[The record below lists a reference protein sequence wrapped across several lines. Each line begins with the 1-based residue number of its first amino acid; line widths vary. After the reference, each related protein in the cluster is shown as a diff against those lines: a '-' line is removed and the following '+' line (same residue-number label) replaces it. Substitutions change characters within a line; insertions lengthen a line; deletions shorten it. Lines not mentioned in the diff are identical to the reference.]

1 MLKKLTVSNLAVVEK
16 AEAEFAPGLNVL
28 TGETGAGKSVLM
40 GALGLVLGGRADAS
54 VVRDGAKEAEV
65 EAIFEVEG
73 KGGGGE
79 RVSIRR
85 TVTREG
91 RSRAWVN
98 DESVS
103 VAELKELGR
112 TLVDIHGPTANQKLM
127 EEAFQRETLDS
138 YAEFNFVKN
147 GKAISESGESVK
159 RRYGSAF
166 SELAGLKDQASSLMS
181 ATGEEEI
188 DLLRFQVSE
197 LEEAGLSEEDET
209 IAERHAAAA
218 HAEDIV
224 ENANAI
230 TEALGGDQSAA
241 EILIQLQPRFREIA
255 KHLPSAAEWAAEA
268 EELTLKVQELSR
280 TVADAASKMDVGEE
294 DLEEL
299 DKRLTMVNRLKRKY
313 LTVKSLSA
321 CADNGFVIGSTDQP
335 ANRPNEVEQLLA
347 VLANKKAKLDA
358 LEHREERLAELEA
371 KIAVADRAVRAA
383 GAELTKLRTAA
394 AEKLSSSVTKE
405 LRDLG
410 FLQAKFFVALEP
422 IEPEAHGM
430 DRVVYMFEPNPGEA
444 ARPLAAIASSGEI
457 ARVMLAIKCV
467 EKFQVSGFRCQ
478 VSGFGTNDERMAANL
493 KLETCNLKPTLVFDE
508 IDANIGGEVGK
519 IVGEKMRA
527 VARRHQV
534 IAITHLPQS
543 AVYGDRHLVV
553 SKTVSGGRTRTR
565 ISEVE
570 GEDRVSEVARMLG
583 GEKLTTVVRK
593 HAEEL
598 LQLPR

>member
-1 MLKKLTVSNLAVVEK
+1 MGSIPIARSTIWLWMLKKLTVSNLAVVEK

-40 GALGLVLGGRADAS
+40 GALELVLGGRADAS

-65 EAIFEVEG
+65 EADF
-73 KGGGGE
+73 GE
-79 RVSIRR
+79 TVVRR

-91 RSRAWVN
+91 RSRAWIN

-103 VAELKELGR
+103 VSELRELGR
-112 TLVDIHGPTANQKLM
+112 ALVDIHGPTANQKLM
-127 EEAFQRETLDS
+127 EEPFQRETLDAS
-138 YAEFNFVKN
+138 
-147 GKAISESGESVK
+147 ISESGESVK
-159 RRYGSAF
+159 RRYDSAF
-166 SELAGLKDQASSLMS
+166 SEFSTLNSQLSTLTSSD
-181 ATGEEEI
+181 GEDEL
-188 DLLRFQVSE
+188 DMLRFQVEE
-197 LEEAGLSEEDET
+197 LESAELSEDDET

-218 HAEDIV
+218 HAGEIV

-230 TEALGGDQSAA
+230 TEALGGDQSVAD
-241 EILIQLQPRFREIA
+241 ILIQLQPRFREIA
-255 KHLPSAAEWAAEA
+255 KHLPSAADWAAEA
-268 EELTLKVQELSR
+268 EELTVKAQELSR
-280 TVADAASKMDVGEE
+280 TVADAASKLDGGDE
-294 DLEEL
+294 DLESL
-299 DKRLTMVNRLKRKY
+299 DARLTLVNKLLRKY
-313 LTVKSLSA
+313 AKGIGDQGSGIRTLLKVLS
-321 CADNGFVIGSTDQP
+321 
-335 ANRPNEVEQLLA
+335 E
-347 VLANKKAKLDA
+347 KKAKLDA
-358 LEHREERLAELEA
+358 LEHREERIEELKA
-371 KIAVADRAVRAA
+371 KIATADKAVRNA

-394 AEKLSSSVTKE
+394 AERISKAVTKE

-457 ARVMLAIKCV
+457 ARVMLALKTAGIRD
-467 EKFQVSGFRCQ
+467 QGSGIR
-478 VSGFGTNDERMAANL
+478 
-493 KLETCNLKPTLVFDE
+493 ETDGLIPNPRSLIPTLVFDE

-527 VARRHQV
+527 VAKRHQV

-553 SKTVSGGRTRTR
+553 SKTVSGGRTRTG

-570 GEDRVSEVARMLG
+570 GEGRISEIARMLG

>member
-1 MLKKLTVSNLAVVEK
+1 MLHRLIVSNLAVVEK

-65 EAIFEVEG
+65 EADF
-73 KGGGGE
+73 GE
-79 RVSIRR
+79 TVIRR

-98 DESVS
+98 DESVT
-103 VAELKELGR
+103 VAELKELGQS
-112 TLVDIHGPTANQKLM
+112 LVDIHGPTANQKLM
-127 EEAFQRETLDS
+127 EEAFQRETLDA
-138 YAEFNFVKN
+138 YADSNFVKK
-147 GKAISESGESVK
+147 GKSISESGESVK
-159 RRYGSAF
+159 RRYDSAF
-166 SELAGLKDQASSLMS
+166 SELTDLKSQVSSLMS
-181 ATGEEEI
+181 SAGEDEL
-188 DLLRFQVSE
+188 DMLRFQVGE
-197 LEEAGLSEEDET
+197 LENAELTEEDET

-218 HAEDIV
+218 HAEEIV
-224 ENANAI
+224 ENANAV

-241 EILIQLQPRFREIA
+241 EILIQLQPRFREMA
-255 KHLPSAAEWAAEA
+255 KHLPAAEGWAAEA
-268 EELTLKVQELSR
+268 EELTVKVQELSR
-280 TVADAASKMDVGEE
+280 TVADAASKLDVGEE
-294 DLEEL
+294 DLESL
-299 DKRLTMVNRLKRKY
+299 DARLTLVNRLLRKY
-313 LTVKSLSA
+313 RVSDVSGLKSSLE
-321 CADNGFVIGSTDQP
+321 T
-335 ANRPNEVEQLLA
+335 
-347 VLANKKAKLDA
+347 KKAKLDA
-358 LEHREERLAELEA
+358 LEHREERIAELEA
-371 KIAVADRAVRAA
+371 KIAVADKQVRKA
-383 GAELTKLRTAA
+383 GAELTKLRKGA
-394 AEKLSSSVTKE
+394 AEKMAKAVMKE
-405 LRDLG
+405 LKDLG

-422 IEPEAHGM
+422 IEPEPYGM
-430 DRVVYMFEPNPGEA
+430 DRVVYMFEPNPGEQ

-478 VSGFGTNDERMAANL
+478 VSGSGTNDERMATNL
-493 KLETCNLKPTLVFDE
+493 KPGTCNLKPTLVFDE

-519 IVGEKMRA
+519 IVGEKMKA
-527 VARRHQV
+527 VAKGHQV

-553 SKTVSGGRTRTR
+553 SKQVSGGRTRTR

>member
-54 VVRDGAKEAEV
+54 IVRDGAKEAEV
-65 EAIFEVEG
+65 EADF
-73 KGGGGE
+73 GE
-79 RVSIRR
+79 TVIRR

-103 VAELKELGR
+103 IAELKELGR

-127 EEAFQRETLDS
+127 EEAFQRETLDAS
-138 YAEFNFVKN
+138 
-147 GKAISESGESVK
+147 ISESGESVK
-159 RRYGSAF
+159 RRYDSAF
-166 SELAGLKDQASSLMS
+166 SELADLKSQVSGLMS
-181 ATGEEEI
+181 SDGEDEL
-188 DLLRFQVSE
+188 DMLRFQVNE
-197 LEEAGLSEEDET
+197 LEEAGLSEDDET

-218 HAEDIV
+218 HAEEIV

-255 KHLPSAAEWAAEA
+255 KHLPSAAEWATEA
-268 EELTLKVQELSR
+268 EELTVKVQELSR
-280 TVADAASKMDVGEE
+280 TVADATSKMDVGEE

-299 DKRLTMVNRLKRKY
+299 DKRLTLVNKLLRKY
-313 LTVKSLSA
+313 RASDVSSLMSSLDA
-321 CADNGFVIGSTDQP
+321 
-335 ANRPNEVEQLLA
+335 
-347 VLANKKAKLDA
+347 KKAKLDA
-358 LEHREERLAELEA
+358 LEHREERVAELEA
-371 KIAVADRAVRAA
+371 KIAVADKAVRKA

-394 AEKLSSSVTKE
+394 AEKLSGSVTKE

-410 FLQAKFFVALEP
+410 FLQAKFFVALELV
-422 IEPEAHGM
+422 EPEAHGM

-457 ARVMLAIKCV
+457 ARVMLALKVVLSAKCLV
-467 EKFQVSGFRCQ
+467 PGVCQ
-478 VSGFGTNDERMAANL
+478 GEGSAPSTKHQAPS
-493 KLETCNLKPTLVFDE
+493 TTLVFDE

-519 IVGEKMRA
+519 IVGEKMRT

-553 SKTVSGGRTRTR
+553 SKAVSGGRTRTR

>member
-1 MLKKLTVSNLAVVEK
+1 MLHRLTVSNLAVVEK

-65 EAIFEVEG
+65 EADF
-73 KGGGGE
+73 GE
-79 RVSIRR
+79 TVIRR

-103 VAELKELGR
+103 IAELKELGQK
-112 TLVDIHGPTANQKLM
+112 LVDIHGPTANQKLM

-138 YAEFNFVKN
+138 YADSNFVKK

-159 RRYGSAF
+159 RRYDSAF
-166 SELAGLKDQASSLMS
+166 SELIDLKSLVSCLMS
-181 ATGEEEI
+181 SDGEDEL
-188 DLLRFQVSE
+188 DMLRFQVNE
-197 LEEAGLSEEDET
+197 LEEAGLSEDDET

-255 KHLPSAAEWAAEA
+255 KHLPFAAEWAAEA

-280 TVADAASKMDVGEE
+280 AVADAASKMDVGEE

-299 DKRLTMVNRLKRKY
+299 DRRLTLVNKLLRKY
-313 LTVKSLSA
+313 RVSNVSGLMSSLAAKKS
-321 CADNGFVIGSTDQP
+321 
-335 ANRPNEVEQLLA
+335 R
-347 VLANKKAKLDA
+347 LDA
-358 LEHREERLAELEA
+358 LVHREERIAELNA
-371 KIAVADRAVRAA
+371 KIAVADKAVRKA

-394 AEKLSSSVTKE
+394 AEKLSKVVTKE

-430 DRVVYMFEPNPGEA
+430 DRVVYMFEPNPGES

-467 EKFQVSGFRCQ
+467 EKLRSCEVEKLRRD
-478 VSGFGTNDERMAANL
+478 VNL
-493 KLETCNLKPTLVFDE
+493 STSQPLNPSTSQPTLVFDE

-553 SKTVSGGRTRTR
+553 SKAVSGGRTRTR

-570 GEDRVSEVARMLG
+570 GEDRISEVARMLG

>member
-1 MLKKLTVSNLAVVEK
+1 MLRRLTVSNLAVVEK

-40 GALGLVLGGRADAS
+40 GALELVLGGRADAS

-65 EAIFEVEG
+65 EADF
-73 KGGGGE
+73 GE
-79 RVSIRR
+79 TVVRR
-85 TVTREG
+85 TVTCEG

-103 VAELKELGR
+103 VSELKELGR
-112 TLVDIHGPTANQKLM
+112 ALVDIHGPTANQKLM
-127 EEAFQRETLDS
+127 EEPFQRETLDS
-138 YAEFNFVKN
+138 YADFDSVKK
-147 GKAISESGESVK
+147 GRSISESGESVK
-159 RRYGSAF
+159 RRYDSAF
-166 SELAGLKDQASSLMS
+166 SELSALNSQLSTLNSSD
-181 ATGEEEI
+181 GEDEL
-188 DLLRFQVSE
+188 DMLRFQVNE
-197 LEEAGLSEEDET
+197 LEEAELTEDDET

-218 HAEDIV
+218 HAEEIV

-230 TEALGGDQSAA
+230 TEALGGDQSVA
-241 EILIQLQPRFREIA
+241 EILIQLQPRFREMA
-255 KHLPSAAEWAAEA
+255 KHLPSAAEWADEA
-268 EELTLKVQELSR
+268 EELTVKVQELSR
-280 TVADAASKMDVGEE
+280 TVADAASKLDVGDE
-294 DLEEL
+294 DLESL
-299 DKRLTMVNRLKRKY
+299 DARLTLVNRLLRKY
-313 LTVKSLSA
+313 RAPDVPGLVSLLS
-321 CADNGFVIGSTDQP
+321 
-335 ANRPNEVEQLLA
+335 E
-347 VLANKKAKLDA
+347 KKAKLDA
-358 LEHREERLAELEA
+358 LEHREERIEELKA
-371 KIAVADRAVRAA
+371 KIAVADKAVRKV

-394 AEKLSSSVTKE
+394 AEKLSTSVTKE

-410 FLQAKFFVALEP
+410 FLQAKFFVTLEP

-430 DRVVYMFEPNPGEA
+430 DRVVYMFEPNPGET

-457 ARVMLAIKCV
+457 ARVMLA
-467 EKFQVSGFRCQ
+467 
-478 VSGFGTNDERMAANL
+478 L
-493 KLETCNLKPTLVFDE
+493 KACTSQTSQTSQTLVFDE

-527 VARRHQV
+527 VAKSHQV

-543 AVYGDRHLVV
+543 AVYGERHLVV
-553 SKTVSGGRTRTR
+553 SKAVSGGRTRTR

-570 GEDRVSEVARMLG
+570 GEDRISEVARMLG